1 MSSHISFADHPI
13 FQPGFQNSTEFM
25 NEMMTALLSG
35 TMGFIVITTIN
46 SSLHVQRGYISV
58 VILLI
63 TIRNKDFKQ
72 FFQSYFFFI
81 RPLSLPDLT
90 HLFHLIITGSLRMSK
105 TKNVMR
111 FCIYNLGFLFCI
123 QVYLK

>member
-25 NEMMTALLSG
+25 DEMMTALLSG
-35 TMGFIVITTIN
+35 TMGFIVITTKN

-63 TIRNKDFKQ
+63 TNSELKILNN
-72 FFQSYFFFI
+72 FFNYIF
-81 RPLSLPDLT
+81 SLFDL
-90 HLFHLIITGSLRMSK
+90 FYSLTLRTYS
-105 TKNVMR
+105 
-111 FCIYNLGFLFCI
+111 I
-123 QVYLK
+123 

>member
-1 MSSHISFADHPI
+1 MSSHISFADHQI

-35 TMGFIVITTIN
+35 IMGFIVITTIN

-63 TIRNKDFKQ
+63 TNSELKILSN
-72 FFQSYFFFI
+72 FFNYIFFFI
-81 RPLSLPDLT
+81 RPLSLSDLT
-90 HLFHLIITGSLRMSK
+90 HLFHLIITDSLRMSK
-105 TKNVMR
+105 TKNVMS
-111 FCIYNLGFLFCI
+111 FCIYDLGFLFCI
-123 QVYLK
+123 QVY